1 MLLEFLMVSGLYGLR
16 FILVIGV
23 EIGRPNVDDI
33 VDQLR
38 NLASALERNQGR
50 STVVAAADEIERL
63 REWKLVA
70 DLFGVAF
77 RVDEWGQYPPSN
89 GDDVHKAVLA
99 YERLKTME
107 ARRG

>member
-1 MLLEFLMVSGLYGLR
+1 
-16 FILVIGV
+16 
-23 EIGRPNVDDI
+23 VDDI
-33 VDQLR
+33 VT
-38 NLASALERNQGR
+38 ERVSHPDECTCLVCLMGQ
-50 STVVAAADEIERL
+50 EIERL
-63 REWKLVA
+63 REWKSVA

-99 YERLKTME
+99 YERLKTKE

>member
-1 MLLEFLMVSGLYGLR
+1 MKR
-16 FILVIGV
+16 K
-23 EIGRPNVDDI
+23 DI
-33 VDQLR
+33 QRLAHQLTEGINQMR
-38 NLASALERNQGR
+38 TDLANAEAKISNQ
-50 STVVAAADEIERL
+50 AAEIERL

-89 GDDVHKAVLA
+89 GDDVHEAVLA
-99 YERLKTME
+99 YERLKTKE